1 MTFFVYISLVDSLNQ
16 VNYHEI
22 SVLFYKTL
30 ILIWNC
36 DDVLLDRINRIWDKE
51 KPKVVRVPT
60 RTQNRWFYIN
70 QTGPF

>member
-1 MTFFVYISLVDSLNQ
+1 MTSFVYISLVDSLNQ

-36 DDVLLDRINRIWDKE
+36 DDVLLDRINRIRDKE
-51 KPKVVRVPT
+51 KPKVV
-60 RTQNRWFYIN
+60 
-70 QTGPF
+70 